1 MRTDEQMEDI
11 QEYLVKIRKQ
21 GDSADKFLKMARSQL
36 EEEDAATKHWRKRHL
51 EKDRSRSRKI

>member
-1 MRTDEQMEDI
+1 MEDI